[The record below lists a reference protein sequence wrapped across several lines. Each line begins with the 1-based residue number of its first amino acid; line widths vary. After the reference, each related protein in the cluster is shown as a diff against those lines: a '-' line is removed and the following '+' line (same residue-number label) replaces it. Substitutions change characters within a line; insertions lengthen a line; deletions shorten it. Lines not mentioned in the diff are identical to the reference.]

1 VRKLYEKLRLLETML
16 LIRGFEERAKG
27 LHRQGLLVGA
37 LHLYIGQEAVAT
49 GVCAALEPGDYVVST
64 HRGHGH
70 ALAKGCEAKR
80 VMAELLGKEAGY
92 SRGRGGSMHIF
103 APEIGYMGGNGIVG
117 GGIPMAGGIA
127 YSSAYKNDGKV
138 TISFLGDGASNQG
151 TFHETINMAALWC
164 LPIVFVCENN
174 HWAATTPACDV
185 MPVPDVSARAAGYGI
200 PGVTVDGND
209 VEAVKAAAD
218 EAVKRARSG
227 NGPTLLECKTLRHE
241 GHCMVVQDCRLRTP
255 EEERYWRE
263 RDPIISF
270 EKKLSDAG
278 ATEKALKEVHE
289 KVSALLAEAEES
301 AKISPL
307 PDVAAFRAE
316 NHLGGL

>member
-1 VRKLYEKLRLLETML
+1 ML
-16 LIRGFEERAKG
+16 LIRGFEEKAKS

-37 LHLYIGQEAVAT
+37 LHLYIGEEATAA

-70 ALAKGCEAKR
+70 CVAKGGDPKQ
-80 VMAELLGKEAGY
+80 MLAELLGKETGY

-103 APEIGYMGGNGIVG
+103 APAIGYMGGNGIVG
-117 GGIPMAGGIA
+117 GGIPMAGGLA
-127 YSSAYKNDGKV
+127 YSSLYKNDGKV
-138 TISFLGDGASNQG
+138 TISFFGDGASNQG

-185 MPVPDVSARAAGYGI
+185 LPLPDISARAAGYGI

-209 VEAVKAAAD
+209 VEAVKSAAD
-218 EAVKRARSG
+218 EAVARARSG
-227 NGPTLLECKTLRHE
+227 KGPTLLECKTLRHE
-241 GHCMVVQDCRLRTP
+241 GHCMVVQDCKLRTA

-263 RDPIISF
+263 RDPIVTF
-270 EKKLSDAG
+270 EKKLLDSG
-278 ATEKALKEVHE
+278 TATAKALKDVHE
-289 KVSALLAEAEES
+289 KVAAQLDEAEVF
-301 AKISPL
+301 AKSSPL
-307 PDVAAFRAE
+307 PSVAAFRAE